1 MKVKLSHIPYLGRE
15 VAVMVRIRVKLFAVF
30 ADAVGAKELVISLS
44 KEKVKAKDILEY
56 IRSKYPKFRESEKV
70 VPVLMLVNG
79 VNVLP
84 DNEVKEGDE
93 VSLLPPA
100 SGG

>member
-1 MKVKLSHIPYLGRE
+1 
-15 VAVMVRIRVKLFAVF
+15 MVRIRVKLFAVF
-30 ADAVGAKELVISLS
+30 ADAVGAEELVISLS
-44 KEKVKAKDILEY
+44 KEKAKVKDVLEY
-56 IRSKYPKFRESEKV
+56 IRSKYPKFREIEED

-79 VNVLP
+79 VNVLQ
-84 DNEVKEGDE
+84 DSEVKEGDE